1 MRDLE
6 FRDAFT
12 VARLIKKTKIK
23 DTLPEIIRKGK
34 EDGTSVEGIGVDAFL
49 CILEGAGEE
58 GVENEVAKF
67 LADVTEQDAES
78 YKKKKLT
85 DEEREQLEWYE
96 MDRENLFDPEYCDIE
111 YFKEIAEDYND
122 ASQS

>member
-67 LADVTEQDAES
+67 LADVTEQDAET

-85 DEEREQLEWYE
+85 DVIN
-96 MDRENLFDPEYCDIE
+96 DVKAF
-111 YFKEIAEDYND
+111 FKSEGFSDFLSSLKELTK
-122 ASQS
+122 

>member
-67 LADVTEQDAES
+67 LAES

-85 DEEREQLEWYE
+85 DVIN
-96 MDRENLFDPEYCDIE
+96 DVKAF
-111 YFKEIAEDYND
+111 FKSEGFSDFLSSLKELTK
-122 ASQS
+122 